1 MHVPGILEVQ
11 INGRHKP
18 RSLRFSSLRSKV
30 DMDVCGR
37 GLCLRSLGGLRVTDV
52 GSIGDYFVTA
62 GDPENEGFD
71 FSAVD

>member
-1 MHVPGILEVQ
+1 MHVPGILEVRVD
-11 INGRHKP
+11 GGHKP
-18 RSLRFSSLRSKV
+18 GSLPFSGPRSKV

-52 GSIGDYFVTA
+52 GSIGYYFVA
-62 GDPENEGFD
+62 ASDPEKEGFD